1 LKQEG
6 DNMAWRLDHDT
17 APVFVPLGE
26 SQMMQPEAP
35 DLSPG
40 GMAHVDK
47 MLSELEWY
55 N

>member
-1 LKQEG
+1 
-6 DNMAWRLDHDT
+6 MAWRLDHDT

-40 GMAHVDK
+40 GVAYVDK
-47 MLSELEWY
+47 LLSGVGWY